1 MSKYLYL
8 DRNTFFHR
16 LDPRTKL
23 LLTLAHFI
31 ASAALVEQLWLGGF
45 VVFETLLLTTLSRSW
60 KNIRKIRII
69 LIPLALMTLLS
80 WLIFGTGTTPLF
92 WIIKKE
98 DLCQGISSVFR
109 SMSSIIMAIVLLSTT
124 RNEEL
129 VQGCVK
135 FGLPYRGAF
144 AFSNALRM
152 TPHLTG
158 VAMTVVAAQK
168 SRGLDL
174 DNGGFWMKLKKTVP
188 LVVPA
193 VLLGLRSA
201 DTMTMAVEAK
211 GFGYTKKR
219 SNYMELHL
227 TGLDWALIIY
237 AVLLSVGSIVIS
249 ANGWFA
255 VYNAL

>member
-8 DRNTFFHR
+8 ERDTFFHR

-23 LLTLAHFI
+23 LITLAHFI
-31 ASAALVEQLWLGGF
+31 ASAALVEQLWLGGL
-45 VVFETLLLTTLSRSW
+45 VVLETLIFTTASKSW
-60 KNIRKIRII
+60 KNVYGIRYI
-69 LIPLALMTLLS
+69 LISLWIMTILS
-80 WLIFGTGTTPLF
+80 WLLFGQGTTPLF

-98 DLCQGISSVFR
+98 DLYQGISSVFR
-109 SMSSIIMAIVLLSTT
+109 SISSIVMAIVLLSTT

-174 DNGGFWMKLKKTVP
+174 DNGGFWMKLRKTVP

-201 DTMTMAVEAK
+201 DTVTMAIEAK
-211 GFGYTKKR
+211 GFGYSEKR
-219 SNYMELHL
+219 GEYIRLKL

-237 AVLLSVGSIVIS
+237 SVFLAVLSIVVA
-249 ANGWFA
+249 ANGWFK
-255 VYNAL
+255 VFEAL

>member
-1 MSKYLYL
+1 MNKYLYL
-8 DRNTFFHR
+8 NRDTFFHR

-23 LLTLAHFI
+23 IMTVAHFI
-31 ASAALVEQLWLGGF
+31 ASAALVEQLWIGAL
-45 VVFETLLLTTLSRSW
+45 VVIETLIFTTISKSW
-60 KNIRKIRII
+60 KNVYGIRVI
-69 LIPLALMTLLS
+69 LISLWIMTLLS
-80 WLIFGTGTTPLF
+80 WLLFGEGSTPLF
-92 WIIKKE
+92 WNIMKE
-98 DLCQGISSVFR
+98 NLYQGISSVFR

-174 DNGGFWMKLKKTVP
+174 DSGGFWMKLKKTVP

-193 VLLGLRSA
+193 VLLGLRST
-201 DTMTMAVEAK
+201 DSVTMAIEAK
-211 GFGYTKKR
+211 GFGYSNKR
-219 SNYMELHL
+219 GQYLQLKL
-227 TGLDWALIIY
+227 TGLDWALILYSI
-237 AVLLSVGSIVIS
+237 LLSIIAILIA
-249 ANGWFA
+249 ANGWFK
-255 VYNAL
+255 VFNAL

>member
-8 DRNTFFHR
+8 NRDTFFHR

-23 LLTLAHFI
+23 IMTIAHFI
-31 ASAALVEQLWLGGF
+31 ASAALVEQLWIGAL
-45 VVFETLLLTTLSRSW
+45 VVIETLVFATLSKSW
-60 KNIRKIRII
+60 KNVYGIRII
-69 LIPLALMTLLS
+69 LISLWIMTLIS
-80 WLIFGTGTTPLF
+80 WLLFGEGTTPLF
-92 WIIKKE
+92 GIIMKE

-109 SMSSIIMAIVLLSTT
+109 SMSSIIMAIILLSTT

-174 DNGGFWMKLKKTVP
+174 DSGGFWMKLKKTVP

-193 VLLGLRSA
+193 VLLGLRST
-201 DTMTMAVEAK
+201 DSVTMAIEAK

-219 SNYMELHL
+219 GQYLQLRL
-227 TGLDWALIIY
+227 TKLDWVLILYSIALS
-237 AVLLSVGSIVIS
+237 AASVVI
-249 ANGWFA
+249 AAEGWFK
-255 VYNAL
+255 VFNAL

>member
-8 DRNTFFHR
+8 NRDTFFHR

-31 ASAALVEQLWLGGF
+31 ASAALVEQLWLGAL
-45 VVFETLLLTTLSRSW
+45 VVVETLILTTASKSW
-60 KNIRKIRII
+60 RNVYGIRAI
-69 LIPLALMTLLS
+69 LISLWIMTLIS
-80 WLIFGTGTTPLF
+80 WLLFGEGTTPLF

-98 DLCQGISSVFR
+98 DLCQGVSSVFR

-144 AFSNALRM
+144 AFSSALRM

-174 DNGGFWMKLKKTVP
+174 DSGGFFMKLKKTVP

-193 VLLGLRSA
+193 IMLGLRST
-201 DTMTMAVEAK
+201 DSVTMATEAK
-211 GFGYTKKR
+211 GFGYSKKR
-219 SNYMELHL
+219 GAYLQLKL
-227 TGLDWALIIY
+227 TALDWIFIVY
-237 AVLLSVGSIVIS
+237 SVLLSVSSIVIA
-249 ANGWFA
+249 ANDWFK
-255 VYNAL
+255 VFNAL